1 MMMGLVSEKDQKK
14 MQKMLDMGYSADE
27 VVNHFMEDAEKKGG
41 NMGLTRKLMS
51 LMNED
56 LTDDQAIEL
65 MREELGEKSQK
76 KMEEL
81 IKQGYSAKEVMQK
94 MMAEGQTKEEE
105 LKETAEKMKEMLA
118 QGIPLQEVL
127 DTFVKQFEEE
137 EELTGMEKKV
147 RDAKDAAAAA
157 GKELSQYQI

>member
-1 MMMGLVSEKDQKK
+1 MG
-14 MQKMLDMGYSADE
+14 
-27 VVNHFMEDAEKKGG
+27 EDAEKKGG

-105 LKETAEKMKEMLA
+105 LKETAETMKHLL
-118 QGIPLQEVL
+118 G
-127 DTFVKQFEEE
+127 T
-137 EELTGMEKKV
+137 KK
-147 RDAKDAAAAA
+147 K
-157 GKELSQYQI
+157 KKKKKNPPKKKKFFWKKKKKKKKKKS